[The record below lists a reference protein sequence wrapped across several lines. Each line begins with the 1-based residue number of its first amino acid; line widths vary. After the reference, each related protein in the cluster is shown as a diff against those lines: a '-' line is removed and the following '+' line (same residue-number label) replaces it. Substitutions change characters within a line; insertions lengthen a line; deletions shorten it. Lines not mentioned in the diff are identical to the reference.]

1 MIKKKSLY
9 LKSTKKKKISILM
22 NEKKVPQILNII

>member
-9 LKSTKKKKISILM
+9 LKSTKKKISILM